1 MAFRE
6 GFLKATIMGE
16 DGSRPDQLM
25 DILSDWLVVRQQSD
39 VSGISAFWFQL
50 VWGLCAC
57 GQHGVTIF
65 HLVSAAQLKDLYQII
80 MYDPSGGRGSPLTL
94 FLSYC
99 YFS

>member
-57 GQHGVTIF
+57 GQHVSPSSTSVGV
-65 HLVSAAQLKDLYQII
+65 LVLAEQLKDKCHIVRISLEEELVLGCITTV
-80 MYDPSGGRGSPLTL
+80 S
-94 FLSYC
+94 
-99 YFS
+99 